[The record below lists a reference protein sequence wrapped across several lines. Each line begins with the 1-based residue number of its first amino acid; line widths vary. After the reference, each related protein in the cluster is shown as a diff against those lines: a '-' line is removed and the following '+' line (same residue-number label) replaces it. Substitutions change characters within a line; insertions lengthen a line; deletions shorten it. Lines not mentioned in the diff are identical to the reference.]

1 MSYFKYFPLTRYTID
16 NQDLLGVDITKKTD
30 TLDIYRNDNRFYIEY
45 TIKDSEYP
53 QEISDKIYEDANLA
67 WLILLFNQIDNVYE
81 KWPMSQQ
88 ALVDYVNDVY
98 VDPYAIHHY
107 ESSQGNIVT
116 ASWPTYDRIPI
127 TNFEYEEKLNE
138 SKRPIKILIPEL
150 VSSIISQHRQL
161 MEQS

>member
-16 NQDLLGVDITKKTD
+16 NQELLGVDITKKTD

-53 QEISDKIYEDANLA
+53 QEIADKIYEDANMA
-67 WLILLFNQIDNVYE
+67 WLILLFNQIDNVYD

-98 VDPYAIHHY
+98 VDPYDIHHY
-107 ESSQGNIVT
+107 ESTQGNIVLE
-116 ASWPTYDRIPI
+116 SWPTYDRIPV

-138 SKRPIKILIPEL
+138 SKRSIKILIPEL